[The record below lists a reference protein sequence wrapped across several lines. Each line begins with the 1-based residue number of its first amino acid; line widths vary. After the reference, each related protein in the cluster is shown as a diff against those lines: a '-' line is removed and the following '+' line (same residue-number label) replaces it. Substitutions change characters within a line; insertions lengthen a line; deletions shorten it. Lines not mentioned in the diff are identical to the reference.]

1 MKRCPIT
8 YAPIKAGVRYSRAGL
23 NTLSRSM
30 QELQDLRLTAE
41 EQRQEAMVRATK
53 MSIQGVQPKLSAR
66 LRPKAGCFEIVDK
79 GGRYIL
85 KPQHHTFR
93 HLPENED
100 VTMRLAESVGIEVPV
115 HGLVYSRDESLTY
128 FIRRFDRT
136 GRNAKLAVEDFAQ
149 LAGSSRDTKYDF
161 SMERLVPLIDQ
172 HCTFPAVERVELFR
186 RVLFCFLTGNEDMHL
201 KNFSIIVKDDTVK
214 LAPAYDFLNTTI
226 ALRRADEEMAL
237 PLHGKKHNLNRNDL
251 IRYYGRERLRL
262 NEVVIDEVLGDFAVS
277 IALWAA
283 VIESS
288 FLPAGLQAEYTKLVG
303 DRATRLGI

>member
-1 MKRCPIT
+1 MKQCPIT
-8 YAPIKAGVRYSRAGL
+8 YAPVEAEVRYSRAGL
-23 NTLSRSM
+23 NTLSRSLV
-30 QELQDLRLTAE
+30 QLQDLRYTAE

-79 GGRYIL
+79 NGRYIL
-85 KPQHHTFR
+85 KPQHHLFQ

-100 VTMRLAESVGIEVPV
+100 VTMRLAQSVGIEVPV

-149 LAGSSRDTKYDF
+149 LAGANRDTKYDF
-161 SMERLVPLIDQ
+161 SMERLVPLVDQ

-201 KNFSIIVKDDTVK
+201 KNFSVIVKDEVVR

-226 ALRRADEEMAL
+226 ALRRVDEEMAL
-237 PLHGKKHNLNRNDL
+237 PLHGKKRNLTRNDL
-251 IRYYGRERLRL
+251 IRYYGRERLGL
-262 NEVVIDEVLGDFAVS
+262 NEVVIDEVLGNFAAS
-277 IALWAA
+277 IPLWAA
-283 VIESS
+283 VIETS
-288 FLPAGLQAEYTKLVG
+288 FLPQGLREEYTNLV
-303 DRATRLGI
+303 DERAIRLGI

>member
-8 YAPIKAGVRYSRAGL
+8 YAPVEAGVRYSRAGL
-23 NTLSRSM
+23 NTLSRSLE
-30 QELQDLRLTAE
+30 QLQDLRYTAE

-66 LRPKAGCFEIVDK
+66 LRPKAGCFEVVDK

-85 KPQHHTFR
+85 KPQHHIFR

-100 VTMRLAESVGIEVPV
+100 VTMRLAQSVGIEVPV

-136 GRNAKLAVEDFAQ
+136 GRSAKLAVEDFAQ

-172 HCTFPAVERVELFR
+172 YCTFPAVERVELFR

-201 KNFSIIVKDDTVK
+201 KNFSIIVEDEIVK
-214 LAPAYDFLNTTI
+214 FAPAYDFLNTTI
-226 ALRRADEEMAL
+226 ALREADEEMAL
-237 PLHGKKHNLNRNDL
+237 PLHGKKRNLTRNDL
-251 IRYYGRERLRL
+251 IRYYGTKRLRL

-277 IALWAA
+277 IPLWAA
-283 VIESS
+283 VIETS
-288 FLPAGLQAEYTKLVG
+288 FLPEGLKEEYTTLVG